1 MLTENKYVGGGFTRW
16 IKEVVLWWWWWLKL
30 VLPSLLCEKRLT
42 MQAGQQNIVLQII
55 SAFSAILEII
65 LKAL

>member
-1 MLTENKYVGGGFTRW
+1 MMVMMTQISSALS
-16 IKEVVLWWWWWLKL
+16 
-30 VLPSLLCEKRLT
+30 SLRERLRI
-42 MQAGQQNIVLQII
+42 QVSQQNIVLQTI